1 MALNKSE
8 FSWKSPSNIALIKY
22 WGKKENQIALNPSI
36 SFTLKNCYTSTSV
49 SFIKSNNFQYEFKFH
64 GNHKPEFVPKLDV
77 FFSRIK
83 KYLPSLSKLSLKIN
97 SFNSFPH
104 SSGIA
109 SSASAFSSL
118 ALCLIEIE
126 SKFSSLINE
135 DNFFEIA
142 SFISRLG
149 SGSASR
155 SIYGPLTCWG
165 KTDLYPGSSDQYAIP
180 ISIKNNNFPTFCDSI
195 LIVDSGMKKVSS
207 TLGHQLM
214 DNHIFKKERIS
225 QSHLNSSKLK
235 KSIESNDINSF
246 IEVVENE
253 ALTLHALMMTSNPN
267 FILFKPNTINIIE
280 HVLKFRD
287 ETNTKICFTL
297 DAGANVHLLYPKNSF
312 QIVQDF
318 IKKSLIIFCD
328 EGRFIND
335 EVGLG
340 PEKN

>member
-1 MALNKSE
+1 MGINMFKTINF
-8 FSWKSPSNIALIKY
+8 FST
-22 WGKKENQIALNPSI
+22 
-36 SFTLKNCYTSTSV
+36 FTFCSAIIFSQV
-49 SFIKSNNFQYEFKFH
+49 
-64 GNHKPEFVPKLDV
+64 KLDV
-77 FFSRIK
+77 NTIPTK
-83 KYLPSLSKLSLKIN
+83 VDIHLDGVNI
-97 SFNSFPH
+97 
-104 SSGIA
+104 
-109 SSASAFSSL
+109 
-118 ALCLIEIE
+118 
-126 SKFSSLINE
+126 
-135 DNFFEIA
+135 
-142 SFISRLG
+142 
-149 SGSASR
+149 
-155 SIYGPLTCWG
+155 
-165 KTDLYPGSSDQYAIP
+165 GSSP
-180 ISIKNNNFPTFCDSI
+180 IKN
-195 LIVDSGMKKVSS
+195 
-207 TLGHQLM
+207 
-214 DNHIFKKERIS
+214 ERIS

-335 EVGLG
+335 QVGLG